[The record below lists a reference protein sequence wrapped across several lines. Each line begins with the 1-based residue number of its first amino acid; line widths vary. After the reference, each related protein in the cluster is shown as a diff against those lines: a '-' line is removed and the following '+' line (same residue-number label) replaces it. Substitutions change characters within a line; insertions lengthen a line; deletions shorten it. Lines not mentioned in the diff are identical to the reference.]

1 MRWNF
6 VAIFFLMLAGCAG
19 APPPLPA
26 AQQSAAQAD
35 ARGRD
40 AFQRS
45 DYHEAFAEYQRS
57 LSLNRSTEN
66 LDGIATSLLN
76 LSLVYRRLG
85 DNAKA
90 MDVLGQVLAGDGL
103 SFSDA
108 QRTEAA
114 YRKASFSLEDGNVA
128 EARRW
133 TDKAFGH
140 CGGRCSAEGRLYNL
154 MARMSLPERPAEAQ
168 EHARRALALNRNAS
182 DKNEEANSQRL
193 IADAVFQTND
203 FKSAQQFYDAA
214 LQLDKDSGV
223 PAKLALDLMGLGRS
237 IARQGRRDEAVEYF
251 QRAYSVSEGA
261 GDAKAMEDA
270 AAEMK
275 RLTP

>member
-1 MRWNF
+1 MTAVLAWA
-6 VAIFFLMLAGCAG
+6 VLLAGCAG

-26 AQQSAAQAD
+26 AQQAAVQAD

-40 AFQRS
+40 AFQRG
-45 DYHEAFAEYQRS
+45 DYREALAEYQRS
-57 LSLNRSTEN
+57 LSFNRSTEN

-90 MDVLGQVLAGDGL
+90 MDALDQVLASDGL

-114 YRKASFSLEDGNVA
+114 YRKASFSREDGNVA

-168 EHARRALALNRNAS
+168 EHARRALAMNRTAG
-182 DKNEEANSQRL
+182 DKVEEANSLRL
-193 IADAVFQTND
+193 LADAAFQTND

-214 LQLDKDSGV
+214 LQLDKDTGA

-237 IARQGRRDEAVEYF
+237 LARQGRRVEAVEYF

-270 AAEMK
+270 AAEIK
-275 RLTP
+275 KVTP